1 MGKKELSFTK
11 QGKERPNKCQTKE
24 KRPNNYQ
31 SGGKRNKQVLPQEN
45 KDQSTRQ
52 GKDDDQDKK

>member
-1 MGKKELSFTK
+1 MKKTKQDQTFTK

-31 SGGKRNKQVLPQEN
+31 SGEKRNKQVPAQGN
-45 KDQSTRQ
+45 KD
-52 GKDDDQDKK
+52 